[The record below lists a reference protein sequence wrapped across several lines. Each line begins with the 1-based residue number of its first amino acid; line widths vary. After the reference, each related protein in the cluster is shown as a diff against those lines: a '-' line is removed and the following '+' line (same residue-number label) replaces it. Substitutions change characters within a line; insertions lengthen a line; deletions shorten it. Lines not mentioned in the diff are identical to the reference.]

1 MIYVLLCTHS
11 KDLYEHKVRT
21 TDHVTMSLESVDV
34 CSDLLALNGVVKDG
48 WGRRRLA
55 VSRRG
60 VQGKIDEDERWYLHV
75 ERGTRRAVGT
85 GSVVTGVGH

>member
-11 KDLYEHKVRT
+11 KDLYEHKVRR
-21 TDHVTMSLESVDV
+21 TDHVTKSLEFVNV
-34 CSDLLALNGVVKDG
+34 CSDSVALNRVVRDR
-48 WGRRRLA
+48 WGRGRLA

-75 ERGTRRAVGT
+75 ERTRRAVGT

>member
-1 MIYVLLCTHS
+1 MYSFVRTS

-21 TDHVTMSLESVDV
+21 ADHVTESLEFVNV
-34 CSDLLALNGVVKDG
+34 CSDLVALNGVVRDR
-48 WGRRRLA
+48 WGRGRLA

-75 ERGTRRAVGT
+75 EHGTRRAVGT